1 MRGMEL
7 RSFSADPFASI
18 FVGPP
23 AAIDPV
29 DWDGDGDVDIII
41 GDGTGLRYF
50 ERSKD
55 GLTELLGTANPL
67 AGIVADDPHPEAADL
82 DGDGD
87 IDLLLGDG
95 TGKVRYFER
104 RGDDLVERLGADSPT
119 AEVQSAEGR
128 ALPTVGDV
136 NYDGVLDL
144 LVDTQTAW
152 SLVQGVVLSLVVD
165 ILGAVEMRSDQHGL
179 SP

>member
-1 MRGMEL
+1 M
-7 RSFSADPFASI
+7 
-18 FVGPP
+18 
-23 AAIDPV
+23 
-29 DWDGDGDVDIII
+29 
-41 GDGTGLRYF
+41 
-50 ERSKD
+50 
-55 GLTELLGTANPL
+55 
-67 AGIVADDPHPEAADL
+67 
-82 DGDGD
+82 
-87 IDLLLGDG
+87 
-95 TGKVRYFER
+95 RYFER